1 MLLNIRTYCG
11 HELLVLTVPNQCN
24 DGHDTGVTYAG
35 KFLDTWMSSTFTGNA
50 ISGRTLVVIIFD
62 ENSGTAGNQ
71 VYAALVPFGT
81 MNVVV
86 NSTDN
91 TNFDHYSLLKTIEQ
105 NWSLGNLGTNDVSAV
120 PFNFP

>member
-1 MLLNIRTYCG
+1 
-11 HELLVLTVPNQCN
+11 
-24 DGHDTGVTYAG
+24 
-35 KFLDTWMSSTFTGNA
+35 
-50 ISGRTLVVIIFD
+50 
-62 ENSGTAGNQ
+62 
-71 VYAALVPFGT
+71 

-105 NWSLGNLGTNDVSAV
+105 NWSLGILGTNDVSAV